1 MMMTGE
7 VTEIG
12 RLDATTLVLVPLNN
26 KIDLENVIKNNS
38 SLIDTNF
45 KVIMVDNINQV
56 IEHALL

>member
-1 MMMTGE
+1 MMTGE